1 MSLPNVKATFSM
13 PLDVPPNGHSGKMSQ
28 PHWIPIGIYGKG
40 CFVMADEAV
49 LYVLD
54 RDQNLIFKSYS
65 RLAFSGFAVD
75 GKTIYLQDGYVLFRY
90 DLEILQSQFLA
101 QPKNILGGVQGAPQ
115 RAYNLVTGE
124 RYSAAPSEGD
134 LKSIYDLVDP
144 IDKANAEKLVAA
156 RNLRSWVRLIQDA
169 QKERRK
175 TQVRVLAVK
184 GEEIYS
190 SQFDLLASRDVQLAG
205 MIDDSRRLLGVDVLN
220 RDRSCK
226 TLFREIEEK
235 VRKLENEAAR
245 LRFTAPVLRQNR
257 DLDSRAVYVMDATGL
272 VVGLTASLSDAQ
284 GTKNDPPI
292 VMEMSIEENPDRSAT
307 ISYLTAGNIDL
318 LNVKDETITRI
329 SSTPTTI
336 SPASWIESLALK
348 RSQSPW
354 AKASLSEVE
363 YLVHNVSTPTSKNL
377 LFVSVDEQN
386 NSTAA
391 QLVSSLSAFPTAG
404 TPYDFNV
411 PAPTLQGGSLFDQKL
426 DTSCGYQGT
435 GCAG

>member
-1 MSLPNVKATFSM
+1 
-13 PLDVPPNGHSGKMSQ
+13 
-28 PHWIPIGIYGKG
+28 
-40 CFVMADEAV
+40 
-49 LYVLD
+49 
-54 RDQNLIFKSYS
+54 
-65 RLAFSGFAVD
+65 
-75 GKTIYLQDGYVLFRY
+75 
-90 DLEILQSQFLA
+90 
-101 QPKNILGGVQGAPQ
+101 
-115 RAYNLVTGE
+115 
-124 RYSAAPSEGD
+124 
-134 LKSIYDLVDP
+134 
-144 IDKANAEKLVAA
+144 
-156 RNLRSWVRLIQDA
+156 
-169 QKERRK
+169 
-175 TQVRVLAVK
+175 
-184 GEEIYS
+184 
-190 SQFDLLASRDVQLAG
+190 
-205 MIDDSRRLLGVDVLN
+205 
-220 RDRSCK
+220 
-226 TLFREIEEK
+226 

-411 PAPTLQGGSLFDQKL
+411 PAPIPQGGILFDQKL